1 MRAEGA
7 LATDEMIARETKK
20 ILKTSMAKRERV
32 EVMDRDFGL
41 YIARLDAGRGI
52 PAGGY
57 PTHVR

>member
-7 LATDEMIARETKK
+7 PATDEMIARKTKK
-20 ILKTSMAKRERV
+20 TLKRSMTKRARIEI
-32 EVMDRDFGL
+32 MDGDSGL